1 MTQFTRRTFSL
12 SLVSTAALA
21 GCASPPVHAPDEVS
35 RLANG
40 ITALNPSIDEGEALR
55 TADIGINYPKVLRQQ
70 YGVTDSA
77 IVHNIKVNAGSRP
90 RGLCWHWAE
99 DMQKRLEQENF
110 QTLITHRAI
119 ANAHTRL
126 LIDHSTVIVSAVG
139 DEFDEGMVLDP
150 WRFSGI
156 LYWAPTLK
164 DEKYTWVHRQEVF
177 AWKRARGILKSNDP
191 SSEPIPI
198 S

>member
-1 MTQFTRRTFSL
+1 MTHLTRRAFSL
-12 SLVSTAALA
+12 SLISAAGLS
-21 GCASPPVHAPDEVS
+21 GCATPPVHAPDEVS

-40 ITALNPSIDEGEALR
+40 ITALNPTIDPGEALR
-55 TADIGINYPKVLRQQ
+55 AAEIGINYPKQLRQQ

-77 IVHNIKVNAGSRP
+77 IVHNIKVNAGTRP

-99 DMQKRLEQENF
+99 DMQNRLEQENF

-139 DEFDEGMVLDP
+139 DNFEQGMVLDP
-150 WRFSGI
+150 WRFSGV
-156 LYWAPTLK
+156 LYWAPTLQ

-177 AWKRARGILKSNDP
+177 AWKRARGLLKSSDP
-191 SSEPIPI
+191 SSEPIPV